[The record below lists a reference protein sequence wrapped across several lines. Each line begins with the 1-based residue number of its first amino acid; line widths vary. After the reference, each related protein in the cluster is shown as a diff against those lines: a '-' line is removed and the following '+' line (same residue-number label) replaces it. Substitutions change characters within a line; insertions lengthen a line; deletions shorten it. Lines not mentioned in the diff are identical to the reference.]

1 MPNKYPI
8 YTAHG
13 EMKGLKPGLYLG
25 LFHGAKT
32 LKARKALGDAGEWGQ
47 NGPCIGPLKFIHTT
61 YSSTI
66 KFEFENPDDAAQY
79 GLDSNN
85 LIMIPGKDHTNKQ
98 GFIEEG
104 CIQFDGVN
112 YGDWSVFIHKE

>member
-1 MPNKYPI
+1 MGPNNKYSI
-8 YTAHG
+8 YLDHND
-13 EMKGLKPGLYLG
+13 MKNLKPGLYLG

-32 LKARKALGDAGEWGQ
+32 LKDRRALGDSGEWGS
-47 NGPCIGPLKFIHTT
+47 NGPCIGPLKFVHTT

-66 KFEFENPDDAAQY
+66 KFEFENPDDAAKY

-85 LIMIPGKDHTNKQ
+85 LILIPGKDITSKQ

-104 CIQFDGVN
+104 CFRFDGVN
-112 YGDWSVFIHKE
+112 YGDWTVFKV